1 MISGDLVISKYINKL
16 LIRMANVLN
25 VDSDDDS
32 DSDHDSDYDE
42 MPALCESPVYVWMW
56 AVRCS

>member
-42 MPALCESPVYVWMW
+42 MPALCESPVYV
-56 AVRCS
+56 